1 MIKIN
6 DFFIKNEGIP
16 TIATKYISELWMH
29 LIYFLEQSKYSF
41 FSSHGLHYIFPLPL
55 VQNTTL
61 SMYTANKIA
70 KDQYVCTATK
80 CTNNNNLTM
89 TPDHMYMKGS
99 PGTLFIHP

>member
-1 MIKIN
+1 MKESQLLQQNTSLSYGCIS
-6 DFFIKNEGIP
+6 
-16 TIATKYISELWMH
+16 YI
-29 LIYFLEQSKYSF
+29 FLSNRNTVF
-41 FSSHGLHYIFPLPL
+41 FSSHELHYIFPLPL

>member
-1 MIKIN
+1 MI
-6 DFFIKNEGIP
+6 FFIKNEGIP

-29 LIYFLEQSKYSF
+29 LIYFLEQSKYIF
-41 FSSHGLHYIFPLPL
+41 LVLLHYIFPLPL

-89 TPDHMYMKGS
+89 TPDMYMKGS